1 MIRYGIR
8 FRKVLA
14 PMHYRDTSGRYYATG
29 RFICLFV
36 FSRGICTP
44 LGFLVFDMRY
54 DGLQN
59 RIAPGVCRTCT
70 HRIASEFFLRTG
82 YVTHGSDR
90 SLWAF
95 RTPILEHE
103 QIQIARVWL
112 SRVSSELQEI
122 ETEGNPLRSEKEILA
137 LDEDTKIRW
146 VEDPRWEEKMR
157 LFVALSGK

>member
-1 MIRYGIR
+1 M
-8 FRKVLA
+8 
-14 PMHYRDTSGRYYATG
+14 
-29 RFICLFV
+29 
-36 FSRGICTP
+36 
-44 LGFLVFDMRY
+44 
-54 DGLQN
+54 
-59 RIAPGVCRTCT
+59 
-70 HRIASEFFLRTG
+70 
-82 YVTHGSDR
+82 THGSDR